1 MTSNRQVVLAE
12 RPRYLVPTANCF
24 RMGKADMPQ
33 VGEGQVLLQ
42 TQWLAME
49 STLYARVQRVTTLQ
63 RDPIELGQAMRGSAV
78 GRVVESKHP
87 RFKVG
92 DLASGQ
98 WGWQEYDAVDGA
110 RLRNLDFGPQ
120 KPSYALG
127 AYGLAGFGAFIAV
140 DTLAP
145 LSPGQTV
152 VTGTALGSLGHIAG
166 QIAKLKGARVV
177 GIAGK
182 PEKCQLAVEK
192 LGFDA
197 CVNHQASDFEQQLRA
212 ACPNGVSVYLE
223 TLGGRALD
231 AVMPLMRI
239 NSRIVAIGQSAT
251 PHYGEN
257 AYKGDYQNTLT
268 FMQDVIAR
276 RITVRGLIAPDHVKG
291 RVKEFDE
298 QMKGWIDDRKVKPM
312 EDIVEGLDKAPEAF
326 QGVFEGANRGTRL
339 VKLAD

>member
-24 RMGKADMPQ
+24 RMGKADVPQ

-78 GRVVESKHP
+78 GRVVDSKHP

-92 DLASGQ
+92 NLASGQ

-145 LSPGQTV
+145 PSPGQTV
-152 VTGTALGSLGHIAG
+152 VTGTATHRAASRLRADLIETAAGLLQTPAAALELADGMVRAGPDGPSAPLGEVAAALAAERDTERAVAEATFEVDHMTYPYGIHVAVV
-166 QIAKLKGARVV
+166 RVV
-177 GIAGK
+177 
-182 PEKCQLAVEK
+182 AVR
-192 LGFDA
+192 
-197 CVNHQASDFEQQLRA
+197 H
-212 ACPNGVSVYLE
+212 
-223 TLGGRALD
+223 ALD
-231 AVMPLMRI
+231 ERREARLAKVDVLDNVRHALEEHHAPP
-239 NSRIVAIGQSAT
+239 SQSQSQ
-251 PHYGEN
+251 Y
-257 AYKGDYQNTLT
+257 
-268 FMQDVIAR
+268 R
-276 RITVRGLIAPDHVKG
+276 C
-291 RVKEFDE
+291 
-298 QMKGWIDDRKVKPM
+298 
-312 EDIVEGLDKAPEAF
+312 
-326 QGVFEGANRGTRL
+326 
-339 VKLAD
+339 